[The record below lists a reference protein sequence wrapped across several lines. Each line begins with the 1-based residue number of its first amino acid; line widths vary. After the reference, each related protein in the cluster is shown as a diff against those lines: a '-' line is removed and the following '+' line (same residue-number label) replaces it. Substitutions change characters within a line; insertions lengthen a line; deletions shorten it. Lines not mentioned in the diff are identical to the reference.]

1 MWVLAGARA
10 YAAKPVAMPDFDARV
25 AAVDARYRERAQGVL
40 GSLQSY
46 FLEMPRGSAFCERD
60 DFERGYRALR
70 KATRRGAELSGE
82 ALLRAISEEP
92 RAWLVLRCM
101 VGMSP
106 GEAAYLAV
114 EEAACRGEELVI
126 DQADAR
132 EIDVRA
138 KRGQQLLF
146 DESPRGSRQQRYDRL
161 LRMMVPMLA
170 DVLRRPVPDV
180 PPDKIHRLDKC
191 DTHGGQATIA
201 KLLSTGK
208 ISYSELLYERLL
220 GRPYASHRDSVSGIV
235 GKLIENAITELL
247 ERYQIDGRATRDR
260 ESVPGFEQAPDFL
273 IPANDAKVIIE
284 AKLTEDDGTAR
295 DKVARVQTLRQY
307 ENTRPRAKRRTIVAV
322 IDGRGFGHRVADLD
336 RMLKACE
343 GHVYALEE
351 LEMLVQPGG
360 PLEPYIGTRGE
371 TGKGRGR

>member
-1 MWVLAGARA
+1 
-10 YAAKPVAMPDFDARV
+10 MPRPDARV
-25 AAVDARYRERAQGVL
+25 AAVDAQYRERAQAVL
-40 GSLQSY
+40 GSLRSY
-46 FLEMPRGSAFCERD
+46 FLEMPRGNAFCERD
-60 DFERGYRALR
+60 DFERGYKVLR
-70 KATRRGAELSGE
+70 KATRRGAELNGE
-82 ALLRAISEEP
+82 ALLSAIGEEP

-114 EEAACRGEELVI
+114 EEATGRGEALII

-132 EIDVRA
+132 EIDARA

-146 DESPRGSRQQRYDRL
+146 DASPRGSKQQRYDRL
-161 LRMMVPMLA
+161 LRTVVPLLA
-170 DVLRRPVPDV
+170 DVLRRPAPAVPSDR
-180 PPDKIHRLDKC
+180 IHRLDKC
-191 DTHGGQATIA
+191 DSHGGQATVGRM
-201 KLLSTGK
+201 LSTSK
-208 ISYSELLYERLL
+208 VPYSELLYERLL

-235 GKLIENAITELL
+235 GKLIEDAVTELL
-247 ERYQIDGRATRDR
+247 ERHEIDGRATRDR

-273 IPANDAKVIIE
+273 IPAERAEVIIE

-307 ENTRPRAKRRTIVAV
+307 EDAHPVAKRRTIVAV
-322 IDGRGFGHRVADLD
+322 IDGRGFSHRVADLN

-343 GHVYALEE
+343 GHVYTLSE

-360 PLEPYIGTRGE
+360 PLRPYVGTRGLSS
-371 TGKGRGR
+371 KKRGG

>member
-1 MWVLAGARA
+1 M
-10 YAAKPVAMPDFDARV
+10 
-25 AAVDARYRERAQGVL
+25 L
-40 GSLQSY
+40 GSLRSY
-46 FLEMPRGSAFCERD
+46 FLDMPRGNAFCERD
-60 DFERGYRALR
+60 DFERGYKALR

-82 ALLRAISEEP
+82 ALLRAIGDEP

-114 EEAACRGEELVI
+114 EEAGGRSEALVI
-126 DQADAR
+126 GQADAR

-146 DESPRGSRQQRYDRL
+146 DAPPRSDKQQHYDRL
-161 LRMMVPMLA
+161 LRTVVPLLA
-170 DVLRRPVPDV
+170 EVLRRPVPAV
-180 PPDKIHRLDKC
+180 PPDRIHRLDKC
-191 DTHGGQATIA
+191 DTHGGQATVA
-201 KLLSTGK
+201 KMLSTGK
-208 ISYSELLYERLL
+208 VPYSELLYERLL

-247 ERYQIDGRATRDR
+247 ERHEIDGRATRDR

-273 IPANDAKVIIE
+273 IPAEEAEVIIE

-307 ENTRPRAKRRTIVAV
+307 EAARPVGERRTIVAV
-322 IDGRGFGHRVADLD
+322 IDGRGFGHRVADLN

-343 GHVYALEE
+343 GHVYTLAE
-351 LEMLVQPGG
+351 LEMLAQPGG
-360 PLEPYIGTRGE
+360 PLRPYIGTRGRSSE
-371 TGKGRGR
+371 KRAG

>member
-1 MWVLAGARA
+1 
-10 YAAKPVAMPDFDARV
+10 MPRPDARV
-25 AAVDARYRERAQGVL
+25 AAVDAPYRERAQAVL
-40 GSLQSY
+40 GSLRSY
-46 FLEMPRGSAFCERD
+46 FLEMPRGNAFCERD
-60 DFERGYRALR
+60 DFERGYKALR

-82 ALLRAISEEP
+82 ALLSAIGEEP

-114 EEAACRGEELVI
+114 EEAAGRGEALII

-132 EIDVRA
+132 EIDARA

-146 DESPRGSRQQRYDRL
+146 DVPPRGSKQQRYDRL
-161 LRMMVPMLA
+161 LRTVVPLLA
-170 DVLRRPVPDV
+170 DVLRRPVPAV
-180 PPDKIHRLDKC
+180 PPDRIHRLDKC
-191 DTHGGQATIA
+191 DSHGGQATVA
-201 KLLSTGK
+201 KMLSTGK
-208 ISYSELLYERLL
+208 VPYSELLYERLL

-235 GKLIENAITELL
+235 GKLIENAVTELL
-247 ERYQIDGRATRDR
+247 ERHEIDGRATRDR
-260 ESVPGFEQAPDFL
+260 ESVPEFEQAPDFL
-273 IPANDAKVIIE
+273 IPAEKAEVIIE

-307 ENTRPRAKRRTIVAV
+307 EDARPVAKRRAIVAV
-322 IDGRGFGHRVADLD
+322 IDGRGFGHRVADLN

-343 GHVYALEE
+343 GHVYTLAE

-360 PLEPYIGTRGE
+360 PLRPYVGTQGRPSKKRG
-371 TGKGRGR
+371 G

>member
-1 MWVLAGARA
+1 
-10 YAAKPVAMPDFDARV
+10 MPRPDARL
-25 AAVDARYRERAQGVL
+25 AAVDAPYRKRAQAVL
-40 GSLQSY
+40 GSLRSY
-46 FLEMPRGSAFCERD
+46 FLEMPRGNAFCERD
-60 DFERGYRALR
+60 DFERGYKALR

-82 ALLRAISEEP
+82 ALLKAIGDEP

-114 EEAACRGEELVI
+114 EEAAGRGEVLVI

-132 EIDVRA
+132 EIDARA

-146 DESPRGSRQQRYDRL
+146 DAPPRGGKQQRYDRL
-161 LRMMVPMLA
+161 LRTMVPLLA
-170 DVLRRPVPDV
+170 EVLRHPAPAV
-180 PPDKIHRLDKC
+180 PPDRIHRLDKC
-191 DTHGGQATIA
+191 DTDGGQATVA

-208 ISYSELLYERLL
+208 VPYSELLYERLL
-220 GRPYASHRDSVSGIV
+220 GRPYASHRDSVSSIV

-247 ERYQIDGRATRDR
+247 ERHEIDGRATRDR

-273 IPANDAKVIIE
+273 IPAEAAEVIIE

-307 ENTRPRAKRRTIVAV
+307 EDARPAGERRTIVAV
-322 IDGRGFGHRVADLD
+322 IDGRGFGHRVADLN

-343 GHVYALEE
+343 GHVYTLAE
-351 LEMLVQPGG
+351 LEMLVAPGG
-360 PLEPYIGTRGE
+360 PLRPYVGTRGRSSE
-371 TGKGRGR
+371 KRGG

>member
-1 MWVLAGARA
+1 M
-10 YAAKPVAMPDFDARV
+10 
-25 AAVDARYRERAQGVL
+25 L
-40 GSLQSY
+40 GSLRSY
-46 FLEMPRGSAFCERD
+46 FLEMPRGNAFCERK
-60 DFERGYRALR
+60 DFERGYKALR

-82 ALLRAISEEP
+82 ALLSAIGEEP

-114 EEAACRGEELVI
+114 EEAAGRDEVLVI

-132 EIDVRA
+132 EIDARA

-146 DESPRGSRQQRYDRL
+146 DALPRGSKQQRYDRL
-161 LRMMVPMLA
+161 LRTVVPLLA
-170 DVLRRPVPDV
+170 EVLRRPVPAV

-191 DTHGGQATIA
+191 DTHGGQATVA
-201 KLLSTGK
+201 KMLSTGK
-208 ISYSELLYERLL
+208 VSYSELLYERLL

-235 GKLIENAITELL
+235 GKLIENAVTELL
-247 ERYQIDGRATRDR
+247 ERHEIDGRATRDR
-260 ESVPGFEQAPDFL
+260 ENVAGFEQAPDFL
-273 IPANDAKVIIE
+273 IPAEKTEVIIE

-307 ENTRPRAKRRTIVAV
+307 EDTRPVAKRRTIVAV
-322 IDGRGFGHRVADLD
+322 IDGRGFGHRVADLN

-343 GHVYALEE
+343 GHVYTLAE

-360 PLEPYIGTRGE
+360 PLRPYVGTQGRSSKKRG
-371 TGKGRGR
+371 G